1 MVSYA
6 HLKPMLKT
14 LQQVYESRGV
24 VAPLVAI
31 LVMSAILLVV
41 VLPVF
46 DAGFDHLTFSLPVVV
61 FFLLAPTEVTSYA
74 VPSVNNF
81 SPAEPFLA
89 ASPSRAPPA

>member
-46 DAGFDHLTFSLPVVV
+46 DAGFDHLTFSLPVV
-61 FFLLAPTEVTSYA
+61 FFLLAPIGVSSDA

>member
-1 MVSYA
+1 
-6 HLKPMLKT
+6 MLKT

-46 DAGFDHLTFSLPVVV
+46 DSGFDHLTFSLPVVV
-61 FFLLAPTEVTSYA
+61 FFLLAPTGVNA
-74 VPSVNNF
+74 DPVPSVNNF
-81 SPAEPFLA
+81 PPAEPFLA

>member
-1 MVSYA
+1 VVSYA

-31 LVMSAILLVV
+31 LVVSAILLVV
-41 VLPVF
+41 VFPIF
-46 DAGFDHLTFSLPVVV
+46 DAGFDHLTSCLPVVV
-61 FFLLAPTEVTSYA
+61 FFLLAPAEVASYA
-74 VPSVNNF
+74 VLSVNNF
-81 SPAEPFLA
+81 TPTEPFLA

>member
-1 MVSYA
+1 VVSYA

-46 DAGFDHLTFSLPVVV
+46 DSGFDHLTFSLPVVV
-61 FFLLAPTEVTSYA
+61 FFLLAPTGVSSEA
-74 VPSVNNF
+74 VPSVKNF
-81 SPAEPFLA
+81 PPAEPLA

>member
-1 MVSYA
+1 
-6 HLKPMLKT
+6 MLKT

-46 DAGFDHLTFSLPVVV
+46 DSGFDHLTFSLPVVV
-61 FFLLAPTEVTSYA
+61 FFLLAPTGVSSEA

-81 SPAEPFLA
+81 PPAEPFLA

>member
-1 MVSYA
+1 
-6 HLKPMLKT
+6 MLKT

-61 FFLLAPTEVTSYA
+61 FFLLAPTGVNA
-74 VPSVNNF
+74 DPVPSVNNF
-81 SPAEPFLA
+81 PPAEPFLA